1 LVTGNPVLAKPA
13 EETPL
18 IATQAVQI
26 LHEAGVPVEVLQLL
40 PGAGDIGAA
49 LVAHPDVAGVL
60 FTGSTHVAKLIQREL
75 AGHDGPPAVLIA
87 ETGGQNAMIV
97 DSSALAEQVTTDVIA
112 SAFDSAGQRCS
123 ALRILALQSDIADR
137 QISMLKGALAELKV
151 GNPDRLSTDIGPVIT
166 QAARDAIHAHVDR
179 LRGEGCAIWQANL
192 SADTSH
198 GSFIAPTIIEIENI
212 AQIGGEVFGP
222 VLHVLR
228 FDRDDL
234 GGVVDAINAT
244 GYGLTFGL
252 HTRLDETIAEVTGR
266 IAVGNV
272 YVNRNSIGAVVGVQP
287 FGGRGLSGTGP
298 KAGGPLY
305 LGRLVHAMPSMGL
318 PGHPKPDVMGQLC
331 LNWIEQI
338 GDRAM
343 AALAR
348 KAIAQCLL
356 GHGGEL
362 PGPVGERNLYTLHPR
377 GHVLAI
383 AQTQEGLVGQ
393 LAAALSAG
401 NRVDFLWLGLD
412 KPKLPLEMTDALRV
426 VSALPE
432 TNPYA
437 AILIERGLEPAVWMP
452 RIAAMHGAI
461 PLVQYADDEGAY
473 RPDWLVEEQTISINT
488 TAAGGNAS
496 LMAMV

>member
-272 YVNRNSIGAVVGVQP
+272 YVNRNSIGAVVGCSPLAGAVCRARGQRRA
-287 FGGRGLSGTGP
+287 GRSIWAVWSTPCPAWACPAIRNQMSWANSASIGSNRSVIAP
-298 KAGGPLY
+298 WPLWP
-305 LGRLVHAMPSMGL
+305 AKPS
-318 PGHPKPDVMGQLC
+318 HNAC
-331 LNWIEQI
+331 W
-338 GDRAM
+338 AM
-343 AALAR
+343 AANCR
-348 KAIAQCLL
+348 DQWENAISI
-356 GHGGEL
+356 
-362 PGPVGERNLYTLHPR
+362 RFIR
-377 GHVLAI
+377 
-383 AQTQEGLVGQ
+383 
-393 LAAALSAG
+393 
-401 NRVDFLWLGLD
+401 
-412 KPKLPLEMTDALRV
+412 
-426 VSALPE
+426 
-432 TNPYA
+432 
-437 AILIERGLEPAVWMP
+437 
-452 RIAAMHGAI
+452 AAMFW
-461 PLVQYADDEGAY
+461 PSRKRRRV
-473 RPDWLVEEQTISINT
+473 WLDNWPPR
-488 TAAGGNAS
+488 
-496 LMAMV
+496 